1 MADFE
6 VMGGKFHI
14 RANDGHFSEN
24 YEIEALSQ
32 ADAMAEARRRWG
44 SRRGARNAPTYDAAL
59 AAGHAEEMKVA
70 ADAEHKEPHHDPEDV
85 HDHGVSGAE
94 PGEGEHR
101 LDPDGQVLP
110 HRTVPRTTPYMPGTP
125 TNEAASEA
133 RAAAARQ
140 AGANLTQQSA
150 SDAQAAQ
157 VNTQARDG
165 VIEC

>member
-14 RANDGHFSEN
+14 LANDGHFSEN

-44 SRRGARNAPTYDAAL
+44 SRRGARNAPTYEAAL
-59 AAGHAEEMKVA
+59 AAGHADETQVA

-101 LDPDGQVLP
+101 LDGQAL
-110 HRTVPRTTPYMPGTP
+110 PYMR
-125 TNEAASEA
+125 E
-133 RAAAARQ
+133 AAARQ

-150 SDAQAAQ
+150 SDAQAAH